1 MRRFPEC
8 LERSDL
14 AGIVR
19 SRTPETEAA
28 YRKRYAG
35 MDRTLARKL
44 NRAVCVVDLI
54 EDIRSRASHLKVC
67 SFYLYRATILQH
79 CRDEYEAG
87 RLDEQEAEALVARL
101 MPEGGWPSIGSKVS
115 EVRTSAQ
122 SRKHVKPE
130 GFGTLASFAYSK
142 EYRTYQIV
150 GGLLEY
156 GPALLTRPRELLD
169 AQLIGRHLTVRSA
182 KWSTTNRKGTGEFR
196 KIGLMDAVLDWELPD
211 FRKLLALLR
220 EDMDEVGDPTRL
232 VRRYGGALRR
242 LRRGV
247 PWAIGI
253 TLKSTRSQGR
263 ANLARAGYNPFEIAS
278 IMGHASAETAASHYG
293 KANKGWKP
301 VPGRSPLA
309 ICIEELA
316 KVRSGARAKSK
327 IARQQPTTFTEAR
340 SAFWARKSSHP
351 SL

>member
-1 MRRFPEC
+1 MRRVPEC

-28 YRKRYAG
+28 YRQRYAG
-35 MDRTLARKL
+35 MERTLARKL
-44 NRAVCVVDLI
+44 NRAISVIDLI
-54 EDIRSRASHLKVC
+54 EDIRSRASNLRVR

-87 RLDEQEAEALVARL
+87 RLDQQEAEALVARL
-101 MPEGGWPSIGSKVS
+101 MPEGGWPSIGSNVS

-122 SRKHVKPE
+122 SRKHVKSVS
-130 GFGTLASFAYSK
+130 FGTLASFAYSK
-142 EYRTYQIV
+142 EHRTYQIV

-156 GPALLTRPRELLD
+156 GPALLTRPRELLG
-169 AQLIGRHLTVRSA
+169 ARLIGRHLTVRSA
-182 KWSTTNRKGTGEFR
+182 KWSTANRKGPGEFR
-196 KIGLMDAVLDWELPD
+196 NIGLLDAVLDWELPD
-211 FRKLLALLR
+211 FRKLLALLQ

-293 KANKGWKP
+293 RGNKGWKP

-316 KVRSGARAKSK
+316 KVRPGARAKSK
-327 IARQQPTTFTEAR
+327 IARQQPATFSEAR
-340 SAFWARKSSHP
+340 SAFWARKSSNP